1 VLQRIAV
8 VPALT
13 IVNGKDIS
21 FCMEKEP
28 GNFSIADMYIA
39 LCNFDDNQQGA
50 NWMNIWRLRVPERVK
65 TFVWLLHHDR
75 LLTNF
80 NKSKMGLGSSM
91 CNICGNIVES
101 TA

>member
-1 VLQRIAV
+1 
-8 VPALT
+8 
-13 IVNGKDIS
+13 
-21 FCMEKEP
+21 
-28 GNFSIADMYIA
+28 
-39 LCNFDDNQQGA
+39 
-50 NWMNIWRLRVPERVK
+50 MNIWRLRVPERVK